1 MTILTTQKQI
11 KQTIA
16 EDITYLSADK
26 IHELRQKEGYFNEVA
41 WSKGLYGCN
50 GLLLQGNNS
59 KLLYKITART
69 QAIYCI

>member
-1 MTILTTQKQI
+1 MSILTTQKQI
-11 KQTIA
+11 KQINA

-26 IHELRQKEGYFNEVA
+26 IHEIRQNEGYFNEVA